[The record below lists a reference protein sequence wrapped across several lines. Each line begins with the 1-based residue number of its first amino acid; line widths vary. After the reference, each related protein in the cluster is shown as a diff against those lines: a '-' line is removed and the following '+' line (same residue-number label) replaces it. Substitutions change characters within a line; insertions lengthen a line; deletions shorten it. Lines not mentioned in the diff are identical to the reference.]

1 MKMFALPLMF
11 IQFPPATF
19 YLINALF
26 AVATAMIL
34 VEYAFD
40 FRHRRGFASLPII
53 ASLITAAFVVVASG
67 YYLTLAYLYLTISFA
82 IIFSILPIYYMTRP
96 NRFSLVLLFA
106 IIQAVYTYNV
116 YNGIWIAIM
125 QIFGIGTFYGLLYRF
140 YSEKRPRPSRSRKF
154 KSVEISRDIVHIF
167 LGIIIIPMF
176 FLTGQVTAKY
186 ITVALVFLGY
196 FYNNIGGFRFGSIQ
210 KMVKNLE
217 REGTLH
223 GYGALHLAIGVM
235 FVLGFVHNFHMT
247 LLGLI
252 ALFFADPMATI
263 VGMNAKRIPL
273 IYNRKKSL
281 FGSLAYA
288 LVVFVGGYFLV
299 GPFFAVLFAFA
310 LAFIESMDLPV
321 DDNFSVAV
329 AMIAIYLVAGS
340 LGYIPL
346 LSP

>member
-1 MKMFALPLMF
+1 MFTMPLLY
-11 IQFPPATF
+11 IQFPPAVF
-19 YLINALF
+19 YMINALF

-40 FRHRRGFASLPII
+40 FRARRGMASLPIM
-53 ASLITAAFVVVASG
+53 ASLITSALVVVASG
-67 YYLTLAYLYLTISFA
+67 YYLTLSYLYLTISFS
-82 IIFSILPIYYMTRP
+82 IIFSILPIYYMSRP

-106 IIQAVYTYNV
+106 IIQAIYTYNV

-140 YSEKRPRPSRSRKF
+140 YSEKRPMPNRTRKF

-186 ITVALVFLGY
+186 LTVALVFLGY
-196 FYNNIGGFRFGSIQ
+196 FYNNIGGFKLGSLQ
-210 KMVKNLE
+210 KMIKNLE

-235 FVLGFVHNFHMT
+235 LVLGFVHNFHMT
-247 LLGLI
+247 ILGLI

-263 VGMNAKRIPL
+263 VGMNTRKIPL
-273 IYNRKKSL
+273 VYNRKKSV

-288 LVVFVGGYFLV
+288 LVVFIGGYFLV
-299 GPFFAVLFAFA
+299 GPFFAVLFAVA
-310 LAFIESMDLPV
+310 LALIESLDLPV

-329 AMIAIYLVAGS
+329 VMIAIYLIAGS
-340 LGYIPL
+340 MGYIPL